1 MICQATV
8 VPLQISTPLSSTT
21 LRCLL
26 RTAKEGLDNNFLP
39 SLMVMAG
46 GIVAFHYE
54 SILDLQ
60 DQCPLILAFSKECG
74 TGKLY

>member
-1 MICQATV
+1 MICQAPV
-8 VPLQISTPLSSTT
+8 VSLQISTPLSSTP
-21 LRCLL
+21 LRRLL
-26 RTAKEGLDNNFLP
+26 RIAKQCLDNNFLP

-74 TGKLY
+74 TGN